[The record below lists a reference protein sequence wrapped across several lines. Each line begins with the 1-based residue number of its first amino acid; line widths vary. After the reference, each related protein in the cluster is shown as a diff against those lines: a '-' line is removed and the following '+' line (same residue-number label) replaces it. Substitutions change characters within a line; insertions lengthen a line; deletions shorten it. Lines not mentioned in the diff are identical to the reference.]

1 VIDTIR
7 QAARAVAA
15 TYRRRLVAAALLG
28 ALAATAL
35 PPLGLVPLAFVAFP
49 GLILLLNDTRKW
61 RAAGIGGAFG
71 LGFHVVGLYWI
82 SSALF
87 VDIARFWWALP
98 FSALGLPLAI
108 SIFAALATAAF
119 RAIDPGGLFRPLA
132 FSGCWSAAEW
142 VRGNA
147 FTGFPW
153 NLPAQFWAGA
163 PAMEQTASL
172 VGAYGLS
179 LVTVLALCAPVVLF
193 DREIPRRR
201 ALIFVGAFALLV
213 AGLAGWGES
222 RLAGNDHAAVPGV
235 RLRLVQPAISN
246 TDKWDR
252 SRRDETLAKQ
262 LAMSVAEP
270 TNGGPAPTHVV
281 WAETAVPF
289 FLEEDARRRS
299 LMGAVVPPGGAL
311 ITGGPRARGERAE
324 DTTYGNGLMA
334 IDAGGNVVA
343 AYDKAHLVPFGEY
356 VPFRRRLS
364 FIPTL
369 DAGGAEYSP
378 GPGPDTLNVA
388 GLPPF
393 SPLICYEA
401 VFPGK
406 VTDRTG
412 RARWLLNITNDS
424 WYGGSWG
431 PYQHYSIAAMRAIEE
446 GVPLVRV
453 ANSGISGVFDAYGN
467 VTSELGLDIS
477 GFIDVDLPERTRTE
491 TLFTVAGDA
500 PFLFSVAVLIGWPLS
515 RRVAR
520 TTGPNRARGDTKGV

>member
-1 VIDTIR
+1 VIDTTVSV
-7 QAARAVAA
+7 ARAVAA
-15 TYRRRLVAAALLG
+15 TYRRRLAAAALMG
-28 ALAATAL
+28 AFAATAL
-35 PPLGLVPLAFVAFP
+35 PPLECVPLAFVAFP
-49 GLILLLNDTRKW
+49 GLILLLGDTRRW
-61 RAAGIGGAFG
+61 RAAGIGAAFG
-71 LGFHVVGLYWI
+71 LGFHVVGLYWV
-82 SSALF
+82 STALF
-87 VDIARFWWALP
+87 VDIERFWWALP
-98 FSALGLPLAI
+98 LSVLGLPLAL
-108 SIFAALATAAF
+108 SVYAALACAVF

-132 FSGCWSAAEW
+132 FAGCWSAAEW
-142 VRGNA
+142 IRGHA
-147 FTGFPW
+147 LTGFPW

-163 PAMEQTASL
+163 PEMEQTASL

-179 LVTVLALCAPVVLF
+179 LITMVLVCASVVLF
-193 DREIPRRR
+193 DSRISRRR
-201 ALIFVGAFALLV
+201 ALIFVGVVVLLA
-213 AGLAGWGES
+213 AGLAGWGAR
-222 RLAGNDHAAVPGV
+222 RLTENDHATVPGV

-246 TDKWDR
+246 TEKWDR
-252 SRRDETLAKQ
+252 SRRDALLAKQ
-262 LAMSVAEP
+262 SAMSVAAP
-270 TNGGPAPTHVV
+270 RDGGSAPTHVV

-289 FLEEDARRRS
+289 FLENDARRRS
-299 LMGAVVPPGGAL
+299 LIGASAPPGGAL
-311 ITGGPRARGERAE
+311 ITGGPRARGETE
-324 DTTYGNGLMA
+324 EETTYGNGLLA
-334 IDAGGNVVA
+334 VDAGGNVVA

-356 VPFRRRLS
+356 VPFRRWLR

-378 GPGPDTLNVA
+378 GPGPETLNIE

-401 VFPGK
+401 IFPGK

-477 GFIDVDLPERTRTE
+477 SFIDVDLPEPIRTG

-500 PFLFSVAVLIGWPLS
+500 PFLLSVAVLIGWPFS

-520 TTGPNRARGDTKGV
+520 TTGPVRARGETKGV